1 MKLVDEKTMHSM
13 VVFERYTRWRFGH
26 DGSPSVSLLPVM
38 GLIDVPM
45 ERAELEVCF

>member
-38 GLIDVPM
+38 GPM